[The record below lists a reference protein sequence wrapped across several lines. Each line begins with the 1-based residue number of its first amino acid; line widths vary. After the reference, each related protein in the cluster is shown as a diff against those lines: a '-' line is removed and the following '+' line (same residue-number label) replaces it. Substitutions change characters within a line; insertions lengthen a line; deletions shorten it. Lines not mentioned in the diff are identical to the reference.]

1 MSKETKYGIAGAVF
15 AVIGMALIVALVFL
29 LPVVAMKAV
38 AVVVPMVG
46 LAFAG
51 WAIGKEIYYD
61 RYDR

>member
-38 AVVVPMVG
+38 AVVAPMVG